1 MHQLRVFGVKQQALY
16 FLPLPSTS
24 CQWFL
29 CYGTRPRH
37 QTRAP
42 WLGPPR
48 LKKAKSNFFTN
59 RNILHTLKK
68 EPLNIVCV
76 SADLRASQFVL
87 YLFSTSCVLT
97 LAYSTLFPLWDT
109 LLLLSSCRREGV
121 HPDLPGVRGLLVGRL
136 PVNVP
141 MTPSFR
147 EFFVYVFTLPHTLYQ
162 TFLSIM

>member
-1 MHQLRVFGVKQQALY
+1 MHQLRVFRLNNK
-16 FLPLPSTS
+16 PSTS

-29 CYGTRPRH
+29 CFGTRPRH

-48 LKKAKSNFFTN
+48 LKKAKSKFFAN

-97 LAYSTLFPLWDT
+97 LAYSTLFPLGDT

-121 HPDLPGVRGLLVGRL
+121 HSELPGLRGLLGVRL
-136 PVNVP
+136 PVDVP
-141 MTPSFR
+141 VAPCSAFDESYR
-147 EFFVYVFTLPHTLYQ
+147 ICFTLPHTLYK
-162 TFLSIM
+162 TFCHYCNK